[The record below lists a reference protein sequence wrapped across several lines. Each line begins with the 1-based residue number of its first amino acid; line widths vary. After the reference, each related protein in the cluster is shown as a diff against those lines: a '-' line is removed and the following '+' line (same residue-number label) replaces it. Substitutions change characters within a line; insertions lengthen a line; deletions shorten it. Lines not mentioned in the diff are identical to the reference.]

1 MIFGKSISEYYQ
13 FAKGFLGLIVL
24 VGIVRLA
31 LSLGGVPNSTTK
43 WVSITAVMWIGILY
57 FAVWVHTSSF
67 GTYKH
72 LLPIYFLQ
80 SLAVQVIVVPAIVL
94 AIYTGQDNIYTVP
107 EYSFGSDGKTWLHAG
122 AHLFVGTTIGTLV
135 GWVVGCLIMF
145 ITKKLVSRGGGAK
158 AAAHA

>member
-13 FAKGFLGLIVL
+13 FAKGMLGLIVL

-31 LSLGGVPNSTTK
+31 LSLGGVPNSTTR

-57 FAVWVHTSSF
+57 FAVRVHTSGF

-72 LLPIYFLQ
+72 LLPICFLQ
-80 SLAVQVIVVPAIVL
+80 SVAVQVIVVPAIVL
-94 AIYTGQDNIYTVP
+94 AIFTGHDNIYTVP
-107 EYSFGSDGKTWLHAG
+107 EYSFGSDGKTWLHAA

-135 GWVVGCLIMF
+135 GWIVGCLIML
-145 ITKKLVSRGGGAK
+145 ITKKLMSRGRGSK
-158 AAAHA
+158 APAHA

>member
-13 FAKGFLGLIVL
+13 FAKGILGLIVL

-31 LSLGGVPNSTTK
+31 LSLGGVPNSTTR
-43 WVSITAVMWIGILY
+43 WLSITAVGWIGILY
-57 FAVWVHTSSF
+57 FAVRVHTSGF

-80 SLAVQVIVVPAIVL
+80 SLAAQVVVVPAIVL
-94 AIYTGQDNIYTVP
+94 AIFTGQDNIYTVP

-122 AHLFVGTTIGTLV
+122 AHLFVGTTIGTLL

-145 ITKKLVSRGGGAK
+145 ITKKLVPKGGGTK